1 MIDFLVF
8 FFAIVTIA
16 ATLLPIL
23 RHQGWWVRLFDF
35 PRLILAAMSVIT
47 AAAALW
53 LWNGPPWQ
61 GNALVLLLAGCL
73 GLHLWKIFP
82 YTPLYRAEVLEAT
95 DTQDRSEFRLLVANV
110 LMSNRRAQDFLEL
123 VDAFEPDL
131 VLILEAD
138 RWWTEHLSPLRGG
151 YAHTMELPLENTY
164 GMLLYSRWELQDRR
178 ILFLVE
184 DDVPSFHVNVRISDG
199 LVVDFR
205 GLHPRPPRPLKARG
219 TEGRDAELI
228 MVGKQVR
235 GRELPTIVAGD
246 LNDVAWSHTTRLF
259 QKVSG
264 LLDPRRGRGLYN
276 TFHAKIPLLR
286 WPLDHVFHSPH
297 FALREIKL
305 LPASGSDHF
314 PFFIV
319 FAYEP
324 GRMPPP
330 PEPDAEERREAEEKL
345 EVSEN

>member
-1 MIDFLVF
+1 MIDFLLLLS
-8 FFAIVTIA
+8 AIVIIA
-16 ATLLPIL
+16 GTLLPIL
-23 RHQGWWVRLFDF
+23 RHQGWWVRVFDF
-35 PRLILAAMSVIT
+35 PRLILAVLSVLT

-53 LWNGPPWQ
+53 LWNGPSWL
-61 GNALVLLLAGCL
+61 GNSLVLLLAGCL
-73 GLHLWKIFP
+73 ALHLWKIFP
-82 YTPLYRAEVLEAT
+82 YTPLSRTEVHDAGES
-95 DTQDRSEFRLLVANV
+95 QDRSEIRLLVANV
-110 LMSNRRAQDFLEL
+110 LMDNRHVDGFLDL
-123 VDAFEPDL
+123 TRRFEPDM

-138 RWWTEHLSPLRGG
+138 TWWADHLAPLHRR
-151 YAHTMELPLENTY
+151 YAHRMEMPLENTY
-164 GMLLYSRWELQDRR
+164 GMLLYSKWELLDRR

-184 DDVPSFHVNVRISDG
+184 DDVPSFHARVRTDDG
-199 LVVDFR
+199 LLFDFR
-205 GLHPRPPRPLKARG
+205 GVHPRPPRPMKARG
-219 TEGRDAELI
+219 TKKRDAELI
-228 MVGKQVR
+228 MIGKQVS

-276 TFHAKIPLLR
+276 TFHAKVPLLR

-297 FALREIKL
+297 FALKEIKL

-330 PEPDAEERREAEEKL
+330 PEPDAEEHREADEKL
-345 EVSEN
+345 DHSKG